1 MPTRILKDDCVKM
14 VRWLYNN
21 TPLSSKE
28 ISSYLY
34 SYYDAKVNYD
44 TISHIRRGLSYSHV
58 QGEMNIDSPNLQKY
72 IALCYPAN
80 FSEGIERCIIGSGP
94 KNYYNTSFLNDGEI
108 NEYKIECYNIAKKNN
123 IV

>member
-80 FSEGIERCIIGSGP
+80 FSEGIERCIISSGP

>member
-1 MPTRILKDDCVKM
+1 MI
-14 VRWLYNN
+14 RWLINN
-21 TPLSSKE
+21 TPLSGKE

-34 SYYDAKVNYD
+34 SYYDIKVNYE
-44 TISHIRRGLSYSHV
+44 TVSHIKRGVSYSHV
-58 QGEMNIDSPNLQKY
+58 PGMINIDSPNLQKY

-108 NEYKIECYNIAKKNN
+108 NQYKLDCYNNAKKNSM
-123 IV
+123 V